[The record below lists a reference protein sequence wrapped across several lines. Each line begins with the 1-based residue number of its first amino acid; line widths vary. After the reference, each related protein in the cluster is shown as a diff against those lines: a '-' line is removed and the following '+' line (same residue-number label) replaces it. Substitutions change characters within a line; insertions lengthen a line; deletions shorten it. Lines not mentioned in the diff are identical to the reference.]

1 MGFVRSSSAA
11 TSGAAACRVRAL
23 VWVSAAAL
31 LASACSQGDAT
42 GAQPAGGR
50 GAGAAGGGGRGAAVA
65 VTTAVVTTKP
75 MAVRVRVVGNVE
87 PSATVGVRAQV
98 AGELK
103 SVHFTEGQEVAAG
116 DLLFVVDPSPFEST
130 LKQVEANLARD
141 TANSKNAEA
150 QLARSADLLKQGLVS
165 QSQHDVVVAQ
175 AAALRAS
182 LDADA
187 AQVNTARIQ
196 LRETRVVAPM
206 AGRTGAILV
215 HPGSVVRNTD
225 ASPLVVINQ
234 VTPVHVSF
242 AVPARMLPSL
252 QADRAKGALRVQ
264 AAPAGATDQMANGTV
279 TFFDN
284 AIDPTT
290 DTIRLKATFANR
302 DRRLWPGAFVDVTL
316 ERSVDQNALVV
327 PNAAVQASQSGQM
340 VYVVSGGTAEARP
353 VTIAWTEGNE
363 SVIATGLKPG
373 ETVVTDGQLRLTPG
387 AKVTAQAQTAATP
400 Q

>member
-11 TSGAAACRVRAL
+11 TSGAAASCVRAL
-23 VWVSAAAL
+23 LWASVAAL
-31 LASACSQGDAT
+31 LTSACSQGDAT

-50 GAGAAGGGGRGAAVA
+50 GAGAAAGGRGAAVA
-65 VTTAVVTTKP
+65 VRTAVVTTKP

-165 QSQHDVVVAQ
+165 QAQHDVVVAQ

-182 LDADA
+182 LDAGA

-252 QADRAKGALRVQ
+252 QADRARGALRVQ
-264 AAPAGATDQMANGTV
+264 AAPAGATDQVATGTV

-316 ERSVDQNALVV
+316 ERSVDPNALVV

-353 VTIAWTEGNE
+353 VTVAWTEGDE
-363 SVIATGLKPG
+363 SVIASGLKAG

-387 AKVTAQAQTAATP
+387 AKVTTQAETAASP